1 MNERISSAASIY
13 LDANAL
19 IYFIERSD
27 DLQAKVGGVIAHAVE
42 NNIPLF
48 VSEIG
53 IAECLYG
60 TYKNGR
66 ESLTSEYQELFYE
79 IALFQILPTDGP
91 KLIAA
96 AKIGAE
102 KRLKLVDAVHFHSAI
117 DAGCDLF
124 LTNDTRFSSSHDVEV
139 IGLTDL

>member
-1 MNERISSAASIY
+1 MNERISSASSIY

-27 DLQAKVGGVIAHAVE
+27 DLQEKVGSVISHAIE

-66 ESLTSEYQELFYE
+66 EALTSQYQELFYE
-79 IALFQILPTDGP
+79 IALFQIIPTDGQ

-96 AKIGAE
+96 ARIGAD
-102 KRLKLVDAVHFHSAI
+102 KGLKLVDASHFQSAI
-117 DAGCDLF
+117 EARCELF
-124 LTNDTRFSSSHDVEV
+124 LTNDSRFRSSHGVE
-139 IGLTDL
+139 IITLGDL

>member
-1 MNERISSAASIY
+1 MNARIKSASSIY
-13 LDANAL
+13 LDANVL
-19 IYFIERSD
+19 IYFIERAD
-27 DLQAKVGGVIAHAVE
+27 QLQEKVAVVIAYAVE

-66 ESLTSEYQELFYE
+66 EPLSAQYQELFYE
-79 IALFQILPTDGP
+79 IALFNVIATDGR

-102 KRLKLVDAVHFHSAI
+102 KGLKLVDAAHFHA
-117 DAGCDLF
+117 AMEAACDLF
-124 LTNDTRFSSSHDVEV
+124 LTNDSRFRSSHNVEV
-139 IGLTDL
+139 IRLADL

>member
-1 MNERISSAASIY
+1 MKTRISSASSIY

-19 IYFIERSD
+19 IYFMERSD
-27 DLQAKVGGVIAHAVE
+27 DFQEKVGGVIAHAVE

-66 ESLTSEYQELFYE
+66 EPLTSQYQELFYE
-79 IALFQILPTDGP
+79 IALFQIIPTDGQ

-96 AKIGAE
+96 AKIGAD
-102 KRLKLVDAVHFHSAI
+102 KGLKLVDATHFLSAME
-117 DAGCDLF
+117 AGCDLF
-124 LTNDTRFSSSHDVEV
+124 LTNDTRFRSSHGVEV
-139 IGLTDL
+139 VTLSDL